1 MSRHAHFATQHH
13 TTPHT
18 TPPGDTTRDATCH
31 SPRAHK
37 SKPCVERVDR
47 SCSEGWRL
55 SLSPPSLRH
64 LALILAPTLAR
75 TLANTTQPQ
84 QQEAHTHS
92 QPQELRAPQPA
103 HGYGVPK
110 NTVPAPPS
118 RRMLTT
124 RMRRPGLSCG
134 RTSTDCS
141 ASLYGNTGMAGFGA
155 EPGVASAP
163 APAPAPAPP
172 APARP
177 SPATSLVTTFDEHVS
192 SVGRDAG
199 SQVPSAMD
207 AVSDASTTYV
217 MYTAP

>member
-1 MSRHAHFATQHH
+1 MQRGVAVVAVAAELEAFGTHSCADTCTNTCKHHAAT
-13 TTPHT
+13 TT
-18 TPPGDTTRDATCH
+18 G
-31 SPRAHK
+31 S
-37 SKPCVERVDR
+37 
-47 SCSEGWRL
+47 
-55 SLSPPSLRH
+55 
-64 LALILAPTLAR
+64 
-75 TLANTTQPQ
+75 
-84 QQEAHTHS
+84 THS
-92 QPQELRAPQPA
+92 QPQELRVPQPA
-103 HGYGVPK
+103 HGDGVPK

-124 RMRRPGLSCG
+124 RIRRPGLSCG

-177 SPATSLVTTFDEHVS
+177 SPATSLVATFDEHVS
-192 SVGRDAG
+192 SDSGASTVGRDAG
-199 SQVPSAMD
+199 SQVESAMD